1 MIQIARHHPP
11 ARRRVFTMAASFD
24 FVRRTAL
31 ALPEVIEG
39 VCFGTPTFYLR
50 KKLMLRLREDGET
63 LVIKIPM
70 EGRPGLINANPDVF
84 SVTDHYLNYPVV
96 LANLNAIQ
104 PELLESMVLGAW
116 RQLASKKQLAAFDQT
131 RQSH

>member
-1 MIQIARHHPP
+1 MMAR
-11 ARRRVFTMAASFD
+11 MAASLD

-39 VCFGTPTFYLR
+39 VCFGTPAFYLR

-70 EGRPGLINANPDVF
+70 ESRVALIDSDPDVF

-96 LANLNAIQ
+96 LASLHAIR
-104 PELLESMVLGAW
+104 PAVLAEMVEGAW
-116 RQLASKKQLAAFDQT
+116 RQLASRKQLAAFEASKDP
-131 RQSH
+131 S